1 MKTIGYLITVF
12 NEVKTVKQ
20 AIEDIISIKYP
31 KKEII
36 IIDNGSTDGSAE
48 IIKNY
53 RKDNIKIIIRNKNLG
68 FGKTIEEGINLLNSD
83 YIFIQYSDLEYDHNR
98 SIDMMNY
105 AISNDLDVVLGSRL
119 INYKEKNITFFQIIK
134 KKPSYMATLLCTFL
148 VNKFYNYHFTD
159 IIGAKL
165 YKKEPI
171 RKIPINCYTAG
182 FDFEFMSRIL
192 KRNLK
197 VGEISIN
204 YKPRENSADK
214 KIKFYHIIN
223 ALYNIFKVKL
233 FN

>member
-83 YIFIQYSDLEYDHNR
+83 YIFIQYSDLEYDHLK
-98 SIDMMNY
+98 SLDMFNY
-105 AISNDLDVVLGSRL
+105 AKKNNLDIVIGSRL
-119 INYKEKNITFFQIIK
+119 KNKNIWKELLKRKSYIATILTTFII
-134 KKPSYMATLLCTFL
+134 
-148 VNKFYNYHFTD
+148 NKFYNKKFTD
-159 IIGAKL
+159 IIGSKL
-165 YKKEPI
+165 YKTETV
-171 RKIPINCYTAG
+171 RKIPINSYGAG
-182 FDFEFMSRIL
+182 FDWEFISRAC
-192 KRNLK
+192 KRNFK
-197 VGEISIN
+197 IGEMGVK
-204 YKPRENSADK
+204 YKPRLHQNEK
-214 KIKFYHIIN
+214 KIKV
-223 ALYNIFKVKL
+223 YNIFNAIYELIKVKL
-233 FN
+233 LK